1 MAARPISA
9 SNGGAEAPDQSAS
22 FRTTNWFHDKN
33 LCSIREVTI
42 VIKSVGFF
50 HRFMEIGCNRV

>member
-1 MAARPISA
+1 MAARLISA
-9 SNGGAEAPDQSAS
+9 REGGAEAPDQSAP
-22 FRTTNWFHDKN
+22 FRTTNWLHDKN

-50 HRFMEIGCNRV
+50 HRFWRSGADKV